1 MNAVLRAVLAEAG
14 WGGAEDV
21 HAWRRAIV
29 LNNGGAV
36 PRKPGV
42 GDEYAQKGFKLLL
55 LDKDGR
61 PILFARCAD
70 AADALMEQECRIL
83 CALSRAPEL
92 RWIIPEAR
100 TAVSGDLRVL
110 MTKFVSGTTLDH
122 LESRQRP
129 SVWAATVH
137 RVLETAETTGRVA
150 RAALPALCY
159 GRQEMVELREE
170 VEPDLA
176 SLRDAGLP
184 VLALSILESALKA
197 APPLPRVLQH
207 GDLWS
212 SNVIIDGSSCWLID
226 FAEFGHVHVPMY
238 DVCHLLAHSRRAD
251 FQISAPRG
259 KNSLATLSQA
269 IVNNRATRNGLSSE
283 QLSGAVLYY
292 VMHLAAYRMRAGV
305 MSEFRTPYVNELLRV
320 AEAIQKTG
328 RVAEWI
334 APSQAG

>member
-1 MNAVLRAVLAEAG
+1 MNAGLRAVLAEAG
-14 WGGAEDV
+14 WEGAEDE

-36 PRKPGV
+36 PRMPGV
-42 GDEYAQKGFKLLL
+42 GDEFAQKGFKLLL
-55 LDKDGR
+55 LDATGR
-61 PILFARCAD
+61 PILFAQCAD

-92 RWIIPEAR
+92 RRMIPEAR
-100 TAVSGDLRVL
+100 TAVSGSLRVL
-110 MTKFVSGTTLDH
+110 MTKFVRGTRLDH

-129 SVWAATVH
+129 SDWAATVH

-150 RAALPALCY
+150 RAVLPALCY
-159 GRQEMVELREE
+159 GRQEMVELKEE

-184 VLALSILESALKA
+184 VLALSVLESALGA
-197 APPLPRVLQH
+197 APPLPRILQH

-212 SNVIIDGSSCWLID
+212 NNVIIDGSSCWLID

-238 DVCHLLAHSRRAD
+238 DVCHLLAQSRRAD
-251 FQISAPRG
+251 FQVSAPRG
-259 KNSLATLSQA
+259 KSSLARLSQA
-269 IVNNRATRNGLSSE
+269 IVRSQAVRNGLSSE

-292 VMHLAAYRMRAGV
+292 VVHLAAYRTRAGV
-305 MSEFRTPYVNELLRV
+305 LSEFRMPYISEVLRV
-320 AEAIQKTG
+320 ADSIQKTG
-328 RVAEWI
+328 RVAEWLV
-334 APSQAG
+334 PSEAD